1 MKKVLGVISAAV
13 LMASAAPAVLAQSND
28 SFYGGIEKYLAV
40 DQLAGM
46 TFGAPTALA
55 LIEFGGS
62 FSEGS
67 GDGTGAKVS
76 VLAGAINYNDINASV
91 NMDASTLAMTS
102 GNAANS
108 LSLVGLTDKTDSIA
122 YLGNRITTV
131 AAGAVVGAGGVEADI
146 STESYLNAGVMSA
159 AINAGDINASV
170 NLTTTSLQTGLFS
183 NVAGSLSLSNL
194 SIATTAIGASNSSL
208 NLMKVNTTTLSLPN

>member
-28 SFYGGIEKYLAV
+28 SFYGGVEKYLAI

-46 TFGAPTALA
+46 TFSANSVLTDNFA
-55 LIEFGGS
+55 
-62 FSEGS
+62 
-67 GDGTGAKVS
+67 DVNTKVS
-76 VLAGAINYNDINASV
+76 ILAGAINYNDINASV

-122 YLGNRITTV
+122 YLGNRISTV

-159 AINAGDINASV
+159 AINTGDINASV
-170 NLTTTSLQTGLFS
+170 NLNATSLQTGLFS
-183 NVAGSLSLSNL
+183 TVAGSLSLSNL

-208 NLMKVNTTTLSLPN
+208 TSLKISTTAISIP

>member
-28 SFYGGIEKYLAV
+28 SFYSGVEKYLAI

-46 TFGAPTALA
+46 TFSANSVLTDNFA
-55 LIEFGGS
+55 
-62 FSEGS
+62 
-67 GDGTGAKVS
+67 DVNTKVS
-76 VLAGAINYNDINASV
+76 ILAGAINYNDINASV

-159 AINAGDINASV
+159 AINTGDINASV
-170 NLTTTSLQTGLFS
+170 NLNATSLQTGLFS
-183 NVAGSLSLSNL
+183 TVAGSLSLSNL

-208 NLMKVNTTTLSLPN
+208 NLMKVNTSAISIP

>member
-1 MKKVLGVISAAV
+1 MKKALGVISAAV
-13 LMASAAPAVLAQSND
+13 LMASVTPAAFAQS
-28 SFYGGIEKYLAV
+28 SYEGIEKYLAV

-67 GDGTGAKVS
+67 GDGTGVKVS

-91 NMDASTLAMTS
+91 NMDASTLNMTS

-108 LSLVGLTDKTDSIA
+108 LSLVGIDETTSSIA

-146 STESYLNAGVMSA
+146 STESYLSAGVMSA
-159 AINAGDINASV
+159 AINTGDINASV
-170 NLTTTSLQTGLFS
+170 NLNTTSFQDGLFS
-183 NVAGSLSLSNL
+183 NVAGSLNMSNL
-194 SIATTAIGASNSSL
+194 SISTTAIGASNSSL
-208 NLMKVNTTTLSLPN
+208 SSLKVATTSLSLPN

>member
-28 SFYGGIEKYLAV
+28 SFYGGVEKYLAI

-46 TFGAPTALA
+46 TFSANSVLTDNFA
-55 LIEFGGS
+55 
-62 FSEGS
+62 
-67 GDGTGAKVS
+67 DVNTKVS
-76 VLAGAINYNDINASV
+76 ILAGAINYNDINASV

-159 AINAGDINASV
+159 AINTGDINASV
-170 NLTTTSLQTGLFS
+170 NLNATSLQTGLFS
-183 NVAGSLSLSNL
+183 TVAGSLSLSNL

-208 NLMKVNTTTLSLPN
+208 NLMKVNTSAISIP

>member
-28 SFYGGIEKYLAV
+28 SFYGGVEKYLAI

-46 TFGAPTALA
+46 TFSANSVLTDNFA
-55 LIEFGGS
+55 
-62 FSEGS
+62 
-67 GDGTGAKVS
+67 DVNTKVS
-76 VLAGAINYNDINASV
+76 ILAGAINYNDINASV

-122 YLGNRITTV
+122 YLGNRISTV
-131 AAGAVVGAGGVEADI
+131 AAGAVVGAGGVEADV

-170 NLTTTSLQTGLFS
+170 NLTTNSLQTGLFS

-208 NLMKVNTTTLSLPN
+208 TSLKISTTAISIP

>member
-1 MKKVLGVISAAV
+1 MKKALSVISAVV
-13 LMASAAPAVLAQSND
+13 LMASVTPVVFAQDYNP
-28 SFYGGIEKYLAV
+28 YGGVEKYLAI

-46 TFGAPTALA
+46 TFSANSVLTDNFA
-55 LIEFGGS
+55 
-62 FSEGS
+62 
-67 GDGTGAKVS
+67 DTDTKVQI
-76 VLAGAINYNDINASV
+76 LAGAINYNDINASV